1 MKTDNYRS
9 LRHLCSRPIRR
20 FSAMLAAGLL
30 ATPQTHAE
38 EQPWMNAPPK
48 AIQAWD
54 DLTFGLFMHWD
65 MSSLLG
71 VEISWAMQDRL
82 DVGGKGDIPNEVYN
96 NLYRSFNPQQFDAE
110 AIVKTAKDAGM
121 RYIVFTA
128 KHHGGFCMFD
138 SKLTDYDIMN
148 TAFRRDVVKELA
160 EATRKAGLAFG
171 IYYSQPD
178 WHHPDC
184 LKKDWEA
191 YRRYYFGQMR
201 ELCSNY
207 GRIDMIFFDGL
218 GYGSEQFRPNE
229 LFKMI
234 RELQP
239 NVVINDRCGVPA
251 DYDTPEQVV
260 GAFKNDRPW
269 ETCMTI
275 GTSWS
280 WKTGETLKS
289 AAESIRILV
298 MTAGSDGNLL
308 YNLGPMPTGQ
318 IEPRQAATLKQIGD
332 WLKIN
337 GHSVY
342 ALDGGPYKPAGW
354 GACTSK
360 DHTLYLHVLSFA
372 DCPDS
377 FPALPTGIQSITR
390 LDGRPV
396 KFSHD
401 VNGLRFEVP
410 DSERDAVDTILKVTL
425 DPKGPA
431 AKNIPPVLV
440 PTRSLARTMRVTSS
454 HAGDS
459 AARLVDDDPAT
470 IWSPGER
477 NCWVEVDLGTNRS
490 FRRIDI
496 REEGHAWEVRTKDFE
511 ILTRAEGSPENE
523 WKTLEH
529 GSSIGAT
536 YTKAFPAAT
545 ARYVRLKIN
554 NSGALPKF
562 SEFQIY
568 E

>member
-1 MKTDNYRS
+1 MKLLKNM
-9 LRHLCSRPIRR
+9 LP
-20 FSAMLAAGLL
+20 FSAALAISASQSVRG
-30 ATPQTHAE
+30 E
-38 EQPWMNAPPK
+38 ESPWMKAPPEAVK
-48 AIQAWD
+48 AWD
-54 DLTFGLFMHWD
+54 DLTFGFFLHWD

-71 VEISWAMQDRL
+71 VEISWAMQNRI
-82 DVGGKGDIPNEVYN
+82 DVGGEGFIPNEVYN
-96 NLYRSFNPQQFDAE
+96 NLYRSFNPQQFDAD

-138 SKLTDYDIMN
+138 SALTDYDIMN

-178 WHHPDC
+178 WHHPDF
-184 LKKDWEA
+184 LKKDWDA
-191 YRRYYFGQMR
+191 YRNYYFGQMR
-201 ELCSNY
+201 ELCTNY
-207 GRIDMIFFDGL
+207 GKIDIIFFDGL
-218 GYGSEQFRPNE
+218 SYGAEQFRPHE

-234 RELQP
+234 REIQP
-239 NVVINDRCGVPA
+239 NVVINNRCGVPA

-308 YNLGPMPTGQ
+308 YNVGPMPTGQ
-318 IEPRQAATLKQIGD
+318 IEPRQAAILKEVGD
-332 WLKIN
+332 WLKVN
-337 GHSVY
+337 GESVY

-372 DCPDS
+372 DCPQA
-377 FPALPTGIQSITR
+377 FPALPTTIQSITR
-390 LDGRPV
+390 LDGRAV
-396 KFSHD
+396 KFTHD
-401 VNGLRFEVP
+401 ANGLKFEVP
-410 DSERDAVDTILKVTL
+410 ESERDSVDTILKVSL
-425 DPKGPA
+425 DPAGPL
-431 AKNIPPVLV
+431 AKDITPVLV
-440 PTRSLARTMRVTSS
+440 PTRSLARAMQVSSS
-454 HAGDS
+454 HAADA

-470 IWSPGER
+470 IWSPGEK
-477 NCWVEVDLGTNRS
+477 NCWVQVDLGADKEFN
-490 FRRIDI
+490 RIDI

-511 ILTRAEGSPENE
+511 ILVRSDGTPEAD
-523 WKTLEH
+523 WKTIER

-536 YTKAFPAAT
+536 YTKSFPT
-545 ARYVRLKIN
+545 VTGRYIRIKIN
-554 NSGALPKF
+554 DSGVLPHF
-562 SEFQIY
+562 SEFQVY
-568 E
+568 GN